1 MIIVITVLAL
11 VVAICTIIKGRKIL
25 KGEVVVEGTKI
36 LSSDDLI
43 KFSKKDRLIKH
54 LIRSVALFS
63 VLLIT
68 FIVIGTVEVIMAS
81 PVTQEVGETATKV
94 ASVGLTLGDGLK
106 YLAAALSTGL
116 ATIGTGVAV
125 GSTGSAAIGAVSED
139 ASNVGKTLIFVGMGE
154 GIAIYGM
161 IISIL
166 ILFV

>member
-1 MIIVITVLAL
+1 MIIVGMTILAL
-11 VVAICTIIKGRKIL
+11 LIAVLTVVKGYKIIKAN
-25 KGEVVVEGTKI
+25 
-36 LSSDDLI
+36 
-43 KFSKKDRLIKH
+43 KKERLIKH
-54 LIRSVALFS
+54 LIKSVGMFATVIVAF
-63 VLLIT
+63 LICG
-68 FIVIGTVEVIMAS
+68 VCEVVMAS
-81 PVTQEVGETATKV
+81 PNEVATV
-94 ASVGLTLGDGLK
+94 ASEATNAAIGLTLGDGLK